1 MAKLVQILRTT
12 HQLDNTLIVFVSDNG
27 WLQGQHDIPGDKYLP
42 YEESIRVP
50 FILRGPG
57 VPAGETVRGQVTNV
71 DFASTLLDAADAR
84 AGRTQ
89 DGVSLLPTTRDP
101 RRRPRRTLEI
111 EATAPLFEGDVP
123 NNRWDQPYTGVRTD
137 RYTYVVY
144 TRTGEEQLYDR
155 QADPYELSNVA
166 GDPAF
171 ATIKAGLA
179 ARLAKLRSCRG
190 SACSAVR
197 G

>member
-1 MAKLVQILRTT
+1 
-12 HQLDNTLIVFVSDNG
+12 
-27 WLQGQHDIPGDKYLP
+27 LQGQHDISGDEYLP

-71 DFASTLLDAADAR
+71 DFAAAGAP

-89 DGVSLLPTTRDP
+89 DGVSLLPTARDP

-111 EATAPLFEGDVP
+111 EATAPLFEGDIP

-144 TRTGEEQLYDR
+144 TKTGEEQLFDR
-155 QADPYELSNVA
+155 QADPYELNNVA
-166 GDPAF
+166 GDPDF
-171 ATIKAGLA
+171 AAIKAGLA
-179 ARLAKLRSCRG
+179 ARLAKLGTCKG